1 MKQTLFEKLNE
12 IKFQGKPVN
21 MDPLI
26 NSITPNRIE
35 KIKNELIIFFEQ
47 RIENKYV
54 IKPQNIAK
62 KVGNKIMANGI
73 KN

>member
-1 MKQTLFEKLNE
+1 
-12 IKFQGKPVN
+12 

-62 KVGNKIMANGI
+62 KEGNKIIANGI
-73 KN
+73 KNRKL

>member
-1 MKQTLFEKLNE
+1 
-12 IKFQGKPVN
+12 

>member
-1 MKQTLFEKLNE
+1 MN
-12 IKFQGKPVN
+12 
-21 MDPLI
+21 PLI
-26 NSITPNRIE
+26 NSIIPNRIE

-62 KVGNKIMANGI
+62 KEGNKIIANGI
-73 KN
+73 KNRKL